1 MNLPELQRLLH
12 ARITGQDTTREAD
25 LHREVVAREPL
36 DALERVEIYARMYL
50 FRLADALAEDLPL
63 TKRLLGHEAFV
74 EEVERYLRDHPSR
87 GPDIA
92 QVGRQFGPWLRGV
105 AGLRPDLPDL
115 AMLERARAEVRTELD
130 APVAGPEALQALLPE
145 ALPRARFLF
154 IPAHRV
160 LRLAH
165 DVRALWDVLDQGK
178 AAPELEPGPTVL
190 VVWRQEFK
198 VFHSRVTEPEA
209 RALAVARDGGTLEDV
224 CAVFSGESEPA
235 QAAFRSMLSWFADG
249 WVSAVSAGD

>member
-1 MNLPELQRLLH
+1 MNLSELQQLLH
-12 ARITGQDTTREAD
+12 GRITGVDTTRDAD
-25 LHREVVAREPL
+25 LRREIVAREPL
-36 DALERVEIYARMYL
+36 DPLQRVEIYARMYL
-50 FRLADALAEDLPL
+50 FRLVDALAEDFPL
-63 TKRLLGHEAFV
+63 TERLLGHETFV
-74 EEVERYLRDHPSR
+74 EQVEHYLRDHPSR

-115 AMLERARAEVRTELD
+115 VMLERARAEVRTELD
-130 APVAGPEALQALLPE
+130 APVARPEALQALSPE

-160 LRLAH
+160 LRLAN
-165 DVRALWDVLDQGK
+165 DVRALWDALDQEK

-190 VVWRQEFK
+190 AVWRQEFK
-198 VFHSRVTEPEA
+198 VFHTRVSEPEA

-224 CAVFSGESEPA
+224 CAVFAGESEPA